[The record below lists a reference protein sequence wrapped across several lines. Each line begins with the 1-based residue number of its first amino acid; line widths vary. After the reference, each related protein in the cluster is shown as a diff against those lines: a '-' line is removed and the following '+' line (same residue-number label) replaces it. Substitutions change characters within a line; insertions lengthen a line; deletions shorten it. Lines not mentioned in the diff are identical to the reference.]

1 MEKNYNR
8 RREMR
13 YGRNQTEGNKRKQKS
28 GSRNRIFCLVY
39 SGAERIRYTE
49 SMVMNFAGKTSGG
62 YMAKCFK
69 ACYPEEIKETPSELT
84 VFLNNKLN
92 ISGKDFSVSETDSK
106 LTVKIRTDKC
116 RYCPKG
122 VGSAELEGTIC
133 PFPGIIEGFVNE
145 FSRSKIKVSPVNG
158 KLLNKEEGFC
168 VITFE
173 KEK

>member
-1 MEKNYNR
+1 ME
-8 RREMR
+8 ES
-13 YGRNQTEGNKRKQKS
+13 KRKEMIE
-28 GSRNRIFCLVY
+28 SRNLDPEAVLFASFTAGLNEFGILNQ
-39 SGAERIRYTE
+39 
-49 SMVMNFAGKTSGG
+49 MVMNFAGKTSGG

-84 VFLNNKLN
+84 VFLNDKLN

>member
-1 MEKNYNR
+1 ME
-8 RREMR
+8 EI
-13 YGRNQTEGNKRKQKS
+13 KRKEMIE
-28 GSRNRIFCLVY
+28 SRKLDPETVFFASFMAGLNEFGILNQ
-39 SGAERIRYTE
+39 
-49 SMVMNFAGKTSGG
+49 MVMNFAGKTSGG
-62 YMAKCFK
+62 YMAKYFK
-69 ACYPEEIKETPSELT
+69 ACYPEETERTLPEIAI
-84 VFLNNKLN
+84 FLNDKLN
-92 ISGKDFSVSETDSK
+92 ISGKDFATFETDGK

>member
-1 MEKNYNR
+1 MEESKWK
-8 RREMR
+8 EMI
-13 YGRNQTEGNKRKQKS
+13 E
-28 GSRNRIFCLVY
+28 SRNLDPETVFFASFMAGLNEFGILNQ
-39 SGAERIRYTE
+39 
-49 SMVMNFAGKTSGG
+49 MVMKVAGKTSGG

-69 ACYPEEIKETPSELT
+69 ACYSEETGKTLSEL
-84 VFLNNKLN
+84 VSFLNDKLN
-92 ISGKDFSVSETDSK
+92 ISGKDFAASETDGK

-122 VGSAELEGTIC
+122 VGGAELEGTIC
-133 PFPGIIEGFVNE
+133 PFPGIIESFVNE
-145 FSRSKIKVSPVNG
+145 ISQNKIKASPVNG